1 VHLDRTATPRQERI
15 FASECRAYEPDR
27 LMQPEDIAAMVAAA
41 LRLPSRAEVVSL
53 TMRPSEK
60 TY

>member
-1 VHLDRTATPRQERI
+1 VYLGRTATPRQERI
-15 FASECRAYEPDR
+15 FASEGRAYEPGR

-41 LRLPSRAEVVSL
+41 LRLPRRAEVVSL